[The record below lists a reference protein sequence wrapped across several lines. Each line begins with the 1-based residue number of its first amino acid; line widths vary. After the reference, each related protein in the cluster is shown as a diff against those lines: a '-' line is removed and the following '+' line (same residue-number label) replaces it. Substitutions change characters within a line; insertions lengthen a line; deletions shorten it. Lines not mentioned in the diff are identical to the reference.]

1 MEIVVS
7 IGIILTLNVLIFVW
21 RDIKLRSL
29 PNSTN
34 NLEGRVQELESK
46 ISQIYLKLSSRKI

>member
-7 IGIILTLNVLIFVW
+7 IGIILTLNVCAVW